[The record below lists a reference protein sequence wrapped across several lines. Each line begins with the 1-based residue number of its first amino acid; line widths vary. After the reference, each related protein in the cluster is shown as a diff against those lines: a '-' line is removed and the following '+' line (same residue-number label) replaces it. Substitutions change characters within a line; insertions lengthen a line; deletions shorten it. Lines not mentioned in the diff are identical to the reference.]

1 MALSF
6 GCFVIDSKHFSK
18 IVFIL
23 SCVLLFVR
31 LLFILNTYL
40 VDDEAYYA
48 MYARHLSWGYIDHG
62 PVVAF
67 VIWIFTQFSESS
79 FTVRLGSV
87 LLMTLLPYLLYIYV
101 RKYINTTSALVVSLL
116 VSANLLF
123 HTNSIIITPDVP
135 LAFFSITSILFYYI
149 AYFKNENFI
158 YLGGMMLGLAILSKV
173 SALFPAIGIVLFPII
188 IKEKRYWLKNIHYYG
203 SFLLSF
209 ALFIPFVV
217 WNFQNDMAFVR
228 YQGSHIAQRGGFNH
242 FIELWLGVAL
252 LIGPLY
258 FYYSILKPITNLK
271 NWKILNNE
279 KKYFTL
285 VTVVPLFYFVAHS
298 LFSRF
303 ELNWV
308 APVFFGGLFLLGVE
322 LDSLKKVSKAF
333 TIQIIYSLAL
343 ISLIMIQTFYPILP
357 LKGKSDPTNRY
368 FMYNNLIED
377 TKNLLID
384 NEDLNGLRIV
394 SNEFQIPSM
403 INFYL
408 NPKMEA
414 ICLSIDYHETLYSF
428 LYEQESLLGKDFI
441 YIHDKEEFPEKIKPY
456 FDSYELILGSEESRN
471 NSSVASYTVWLVK
484 NYAGKL

>member
-87 LLMTLLPYLLYIYV
+87 LLITLLPYLLYIYV

-333 TIQIIYSLAL
+333 AIQIIYSLAL

>member
-1 MALSF
+1 MVQSF
-6 GCFVIDSKHFSK
+6 GYFVLDNKRFAK
-18 IVFIL
+18 TVFLL
-23 SCVLLFVR
+23 SCALLLVR

-67 VIWIFTQFSESS
+67 IIWIFTQFSESS

-87 LLMTLLPYLLYIYV
+87 LLMTLLPCLLYIFV
-101 RKYINTTSALVVSLL
+101 RKYINNTSALIVSLL

-158 YLGGMMLGLAILSKV
+158 YLGGAMLGLAVLSKV
-173 SALFPAIGIVLFPII
+173 SALFPAIGIVLFPVI

-203 SFLLSF
+203 SFLL
-209 ALFIPFVV
+209 ALIFFIPFVV

-228 YQGSHIAQRGGFNH
+228 YQGSHIAQRGGINH

-258 FYYSILKPITNLK
+258 FFYSVFKPITNLK
-271 NWKILNNE
+271 NWKKLSNE

-285 VTVVPLFYFVAHS
+285 VTAVPLFYFIAHS
-298 LFSRF
+298 LFSKF

-308 APVFFGGLFLLGVE
+308 APVFFGGLFLLGLE
-322 LDSLKKVSKAF
+322 LDSLKKVKKAF
-333 TIQIIYSLAL
+333 VVQIIYSLVL
-343 ISLIMIQTFYPILP
+343 IGLIMIQTFYPILP

-368 FMYNNLIED
+368 FMYNSLIED
-377 TKNLLID
+377 TKNLLME
-384 NEDLNGLRIV
+384 NSYLNDLRIV

-403 INFYL
+403 VNFYL
-408 NPKMEA
+408 NPKHEA

-428 LYEQESLLGKDFI
+428 LYDQSSIKGEDFI
-441 YIHDKEEFPEKIKPY
+441 YIHDKNKFPEKLKPY
-456 FDSYELILGSEESRN
+456 FDSYELILSSEESRN
-471 NSSVASYTVWLVK
+471 NSSIASYTVWLVK
-484 NYAGKL
+484 NYTGKI

>member
-1 MALSF
+1 MEQSF
-6 GCFVIDSKHFSK
+6 GCFVQEINRFTKR
-18 IVFIL
+18 VFIL
-23 SCVLLFVR
+23 SAILLTVR
-31 LLFILNTYL
+31 LIFISNTFL

-67 VIWIFTQFSESS
+67 VIWFFTRLFESS

-87 LLMTLLPYLLYIYV
+87 VMMTSLTYLLYFFGKKFFNQVI
-101 RKYINTTSALVVSLL
+101 ALTLSLL
-116 VSANLLF
+116 VAANLLF

-149 AYFKNENFI
+149 AYFKNEKYI
-158 YLGGMMLGLAILSKV
+158 YLGGAMLGLAVLSKV
-173 SALFPAIGIVLFPII
+173 SALFPAIGIVLFPVI
-188 IKEKRYWLKNIHYYG
+188 IKNKRYWLKNIHYYV
-203 SFLLSF
+203 SFLL
-209 ALFIPFVV
+209 ALIFFITFVV

-228 YQGSHIAQRGGFNH
+228 YQGAHIAQRGGFNH

-258 FYYSILKPITNLK
+258 FFYSVFKPITNLK
-271 NWKILNNE
+271 NWKQISDE

-285 VTVVPLFYFVAHS
+285 VTAVPLCYFMIHS

-308 APVFFGGLFLLGVE
+308 APVFFGGLFLLGIE
-322 LDSLKKVSKAF
+322 LDSIKKLKKGF
-333 TIQIIYSLAL
+333 RIQIIYSLVL
-343 ISLIMIQTFYPILP
+343 ISLIMAQTFYPILP

-368 FMYNNLIED
+368 YMYSNLIDD
-377 TKNLLID
+377 TKKML
-384 NEDLNGLRIV
+384 NEQPDLAKLRIV

-408 NPKMEA
+408 NPTMEA
-414 ICLSIDYHETLYSF
+414 ICLSINYHETLYSF
-428 LYEQESLLGKDFI
+428 LYDQNTIKGEDFI
-441 YIHDKEEFPEKIKPY
+441 YIHDKDVFPEKLKPY
-456 FDSYELILGSEESRN
+456 FDNYELILESEETRN
-471 NSSVASYTVWLVK
+471 NSSVATYTLWLVK
-484 NYAGKL
+484 NYAGKI

>member
-1 MALSF
+1 MAQNF
-6 GCFVIDSKHFSK
+6 GCFVLEINRFTKR
-18 IVFIL
+18 VFIL
-23 SCVLLFVR
+23 SAILLTIR
-31 LLFILNTYL
+31 LIFISNTFL

-67 VIWIFTQFSESS
+67 VIWFFTRLFESS

-87 LLMTLLPYLLYIYV
+87 VMMTSLTYLLYFFGKKFFNQV
-101 RKYINTTSALVVSLL
+101 TALTLSLL
-116 VSANLLF
+116 VAANLLF

-258 FYYSILKPITNLK
+258 FYYSIFKPITNLK

>member
-40 VDDEAYYA
+40 VDDETYYA

>member
-441 YIHDKEEFPEKIKPY
+441 YIHDKEKFPEKIKPY